1 MRTSVVVQHHP
12 SETLGSNFRSIL
24 SECGSD
30 IVTVPAYEWLPESG
44 EFHAPDL
51 DEVDAIVTLGG
62 PMSAN
67 DPYPALKGE
76 MSYSATCGGGRK
88 TGTRGLLGSAA
99 SRPGSRRHGSS
110 DGGIPVRPQ
119 KAVGLAGGPLRS
131 GLRKDLHTAG
141 ADASRGVIHHTSGS
155 REAG

>member
-12 SETLGSNFRSIL
+12 SETLGSNFSAIL

-30 IVTVPAYEWLPESG
+30 IVTVPAYEWLPESA

-76 MSYSATCGGGRK
+76 MSYLRNAADAGKPVLG
-88 TGTRGLLGSAA
+88 GLLGSAA
-99 SRPGSRRHGSS
+99 SRTCAGRHGSS
-110 DGGIPVRPQ
+110 DWGIPVWPQ
-119 KAVGLAGGPLRS
+119 KAVGLTGRPLRS
-131 GLRKDLHTAG
+131 GVWEDWHATR
-141 ADASRGVIHHTSGS
+141 ADPSWGVFHHTSGS
-155 REAG
+155 RETG